1 MILEN
6 SGITDQVKPG
16 DPKFDLT
23 TWGLKFNPSVL
34 IRAGLNIQHLNV
46 PDVDRV
52 MSWGSPIENQNS
64 YLHSDSLRSNP
75 ISEG

>member
-52 MSWGSPIENQNS
+52 MS
-64 YLHSDSLRSNP
+64 
-75 ISEG
+75 